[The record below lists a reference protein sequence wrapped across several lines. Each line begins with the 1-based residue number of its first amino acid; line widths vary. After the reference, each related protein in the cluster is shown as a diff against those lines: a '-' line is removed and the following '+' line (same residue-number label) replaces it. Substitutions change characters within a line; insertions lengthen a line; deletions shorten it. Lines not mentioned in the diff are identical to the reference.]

1 MKLVIAGA
9 TGFVGKA
16 LLKQALGCSDITSI
30 VTLGRQPIVLE
41 DADKAKV
48 TNFVLDDFE
57 HYPASLI
64 EQIAD
69 ADACIWWDHS
79 KSLCFGHY

>member
-30 VTLGRQPIVLE
+30 VTLARRPVDLE
-41 DADKAKV
+41 DADTAKV
-48 TNFVLDDFE
+48 TDFVLDDLE
-57 HYPASLI
+57 HYPAALI
-64 EQIAD
+64 EKLAD
-69 ADACIWWDHS
+69 ADACIW
-79 KSLCFGHY
+79 